1 MNRDEQLDIINNV
14 WPLIS
19 DQDVAALEERLVDMP
34 HLAGASAQCPQV
46 LTHSARPMASACIA
60 HLACGTRVF
69 IKRYAP
75 HLISEYDLC
84 VKHDYVNRLAAGA
97 FPTPRFFTF
106 DTGRTCLTMG
116 GWVWEVSECAPG
128 EDRYRATT
136 SWMPPCTREESVE
149 IGRVAG
155 QLRRASEKIPAVVAP
170 PNPYQSRMDL
180 MLGDP
185 FDRLEA
191 WCKAHPIVA
200 NYVSRTGRDLA
211 GDLAVVAPFA
221 RALEPLRERPRYWT
235 HGDLHVSNTMWKDTR
250 QGPVI
255 TSVFDF
261 GLAYANPSLFDLAQL
276 IERHAI
282 DWLTITEG
290 IENAWRPQVVRDL
303 LDGYVSQYPLMRE
316 EARMLAPMVAVS
328 NTEFELAV
336 IEYDQRAPIPGR
348 TSDWAYTIGMDAH
361 HRWFTTESGTQ
372 FIRTVTQ
379 LAIER
384 S

>member
-1 MNRDEQLDIINNV
+1 
-14 WPLIS
+14 
-19 DQDVAALEERLVDMP
+19 
-34 HLAGASAQCPQV
+34 
-46 LTHSARPMASACIA
+46 
-60 HLACGTRVF
+60 
-69 IKRYAP
+69 
-75 HLISEYDLC
+75 
-84 VKHDYVNRLAAGA
+84 
-97 FPTPRFFTF
+97 
-106 DTGRTCLTMG
+106 
-116 GWVWEVSECAPG
+116 
-128 EDRYRATT
+128 
-136 SWMPPCTREESVE
+136 
-149 IGRVAG
+149 
-155 QLRRASEKIPAVVAP
+155 
-170 PNPYQSRMDL
+170 
-180 MLGDP
+180 
-185 FDRLEA
+185 
-191 WCKAHPIVA
+191 
-200 NYVSRTGRDLA
+200 
-211 GDLAVVAPFA
+211 
-221 RALEPLRERPRYWT
+221 
-235 HGDLHVSNTMWKDTR
+235 MWKDTR

-328 NTEFELAV
+328 DTEFELAV